1 MIKPWAA
8 VSPVFIRVGKFT
20 YDCTLSFMIG
30 TSASVRSEAMST
42 QKRELRKNYIGL
54 VSEELEEQR
63 AAEVQSV
70 TDRRMQE
77 YVRGMMA
84 TILSRRSEAR

>member
-1 MIKPWAA
+1 
-8 VSPVFIRVGKFT
+8 
-20 YDCTLSFMIG
+20 
-30 TSASVRSEAMST
+30 MST

-84 TILSRRSEAR
+84 TILSRRNEAR